1 MIKIQSSSYPIVWQ
15 IDNSYLLPAQ
25 SGQVRWN
32 GNIKQF
38 EVCDNLNNGVWY
50 KIDNT
55 IQLSCDPQL
64 QTIIEWAKKKMAE
77 DEKIAKLAEKYVAVR
92 DAKEKLEIVIK
103 LVQDEDSSTKV

>member
-32 GNIKQF
+32 GNIKCF
-38 EVCDNLNNGVWY
+38 EVCDNQSGNWY
-50 KIDNT
+50 KITNT
-55 IQLSCDPQL
+55 VELTCDSQIQNIL
-64 QTIIEWAKKKMAE
+64 EWAKKKMAD
-77 DEKIAKLAEKYVAVR
+77 DERIAKLAEKYVAVK

-103 LVQDEDSSTKV
+103 LVQDEDSST